1 MSFGCSAS
9 VEWKNMQIVG
19 TTPDNIKL
27 LKVDFNNSL
36 YKLEELFST
45 NVRDYRKVGKCFGE
59 GLMDNTLD
67 KMVTFLTDWREIIKY
82 KGGKY
87 NYNLLNEF
95 ENVLSQ
101 SLVSSVQSMTNDINV
116 YTVQAKKL
124 EAPGIWIEMTI
135 LSLAIFFVCS
145 ILMLILTTRNV
156 KMLLPLSV
164 LDLGIITNVIFKED
178 GSNTKTSWPFELD
191 SYQDESTHL
200 LTANEIS

>member
-1 MSFGCSAS
+1 
-9 VEWKNMQIVG
+9 MQIVG

-67 KMVTFLTDWREIIKY
+67 KMVTFLTDWRETIKY
-82 KGGKY
+82 KG
-87 NYNLLNEF
+87 
-95 ENVLSQ
+95 
-101 SLVSSVQSMTNDINV
+101 VQSMTNDINV

-145 ILMLILTTRNV
+145 ILMLIYDNQKCKNV
-156 KMLLPLSV
+156 A
-164 LDLGIITNVIFKED
+164 
-178 GSNTKTSWPFELD
+178 
-191 SYQDESTHL
+191 ST
-200 LTANEIS
+200 